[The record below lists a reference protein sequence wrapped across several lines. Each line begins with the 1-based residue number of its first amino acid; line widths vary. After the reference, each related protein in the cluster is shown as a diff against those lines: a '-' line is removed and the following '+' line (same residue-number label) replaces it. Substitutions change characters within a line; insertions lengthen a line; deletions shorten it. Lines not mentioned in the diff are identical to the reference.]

1 MKLRLRLQL
10 SAMMFFNYFVWGT
23 WYVTVFRYVTNT
35 LDFTAT
41 QGGLIFGTASI
52 AAMISPF
59 FVGMFVDRFVASEKM
74 LGILHIIGAILM
86 YFISEATDYN
96 SFFIL
101 MLLYT
106 ITFMPS
112 IALTNSI
119 CFSHM
124 DNPDK
129 DFPGVR
135 VLGTIGWIVV
145 GILVGTLAIEES
157 NAQFQLCGVM
167 ALFMGLY
174 SFSLPNTPP
183 KAKGKEVTISD
194 ILGLDALSLM
204 KKRSF
209 GVMVISSVLVC
220 VPLSF
225 YYVATND
232 FLANVGM
239 TNPTTK
245 MTLGQ
250 ASEIIFMLIMPLMF
264 VRLGVKKMILI
275 GMAAWVIRYLFFAF
289 GDADSM
295 IWMLYGGII
304 LHGICYDF
312 FFVTGQIYVDDEAPE
327 HLKGSAQGL
336 ITFATYGLGMFIG
349 SWLTGVVIDSYA
361 LEGAATSHDWYSVWM
376 VPALLSFI
384 VLIFFALMFKDS
396 VKEGDKEAKA
406 ANTHA

>member
-1 MKLRLRLQL
+1 MKLQLRLQF
-10 SAMMFFNYFVWGT
+10 SAMMFFNYVVWGT

-35 LDFTAT
+35 LEFTGT

-59 FVGMFVDRFVASEKM
+59 FVGMFVDRFVSSEKM

-86 YFISEATDYN
+86 YFISETTEYVP
-96 SFFIL
+96 FFVL

-106 ITFMPS
+106 ITFMPT

-129 DFPGVR
+129 EFPGVR
-135 VLGTIGWIVV
+135 VLGTIGWIVIGLIV
-145 GILVGTLAIEES
+145 GYMEIEES
-157 NAQFQLCGVM
+157 NAQFQLCGAL

-174 SFSLPNTPP
+174 SFSLPHTPP
-183 KAKGKEVTISD
+183 KAKGQAVTVKE

-209 GVMVISSVLVC
+209 AVMVISSVLVC
-220 VPLSF
+220 IPLSF

-232 FLANVGM
+232 FLSNVGLENA
-239 TNPTTK
+239 TAK

-275 GMAAWVIRYLFFAF
+275 GMLAWVLRYMLFAF
-289 GDADSM
+289 GDADAM
-295 IWMLYGGII
+295 VWMLYGGII

-349 SWLTGVVIDSYA
+349 SWLTGRIMDSYKLA
-361 LEGAATSHDWYSVWM
+361 EGSITHDWYSVWM
-376 VPALLSFI
+376 VPAILSFI
-384 VLIFFALMFKDS
+384 VMIFFALMFKDS
-396 VKEGDKEAKA
+396 VKEKKMEENKA
-406 ANTHA
+406 RA